1 MSSPARSVDEIL
13 PRLVTLTAKRFGEA
27 GGRLQPG
34 DDLYEALG
42 IDSMQAMDL
51 LTALESEFDVEIPDY
66 ELAEVRTL
74 ASIAEI
80 VSRRL

>member
-1 MSSPARSVDEIL
+1 MTSPARPVGDIL
-13 PRLVTLTAKRFGEA
+13 PRLLALTAKRFGDA
-27 GGRLQPG
+27 GASLQPG